1 MAAEA
6 PKKNHPALRKPEL
19 ARAELLDKGA
29 RARFDEELEAVLRRK
44 PLSEARL
51 AGALRALAPFSPEIR
66 SSLVRA
72 TQELV
77 KRGATNRELYAAA
90 IRELSESQ
98 DKRVI
103 PLLKTALSA
112 EDAGGSATLSAACFS
127 DDPQLTPQLAK
138 LAATRHSLTSFCAET
153 ARVVRKESNG
163 ALLERLA
170 PMIKEAHRITMCVD
184 IFVPLVRTPRAPKE
198 IGRALFVLRE
208 AERHLGRWLVL
219 AEVAQRGGDPTPLEE
234 AKRKSLTGPESAR
247 AAWALV
253 AWALASGTDRDGVAP
268 NTGAGGAGVP
278 PPDTRPTIEL
288 VARLSDRPSANRD
301 MTFLF
306 RMASARVK
314 SARPMMEAMTKALP
328 LADENAVRAALYL
341 ARDHG
346 RDDLRPQL
354 EIAARQSKKEEL
366 RGFALAALKD
376 LGAEP
381 SGAAHE
387 ASSSETRE
395 GHESAVREIA
405 TELLG
410 SKNLGNVAWAA
421 LVLRAQKARDP
432 RPVLTERAVR
442 FIQWGWLE

>member
-1 MAAEA
+1 MAGHA
-6 PKKNHPALRKPEL
+6 PKKESTTLGSVRKPEL

-29 RARFDEELEAVLRRK
+29 RARFEEELDAVLRRK

-90 IRELSESQ
+90 IRELAESQ
-98 DKRVI
+98 DKRVV
-103 PLLKTALSA
+103 PLLKTALSSEA
-112 EDAGGSATLSAACFS
+112 TGSDGAGGGSATLSAACFS
-127 DDPQLTPQLAK
+127 DDAQLTPQLAK

-268 NTGAGGAGVP
+268 HLVAGCPAVP

-306 RMASARVK
+306 RMASAKVK
-314 SARPMMEAMTKALP
+314 SARPMMEAMTKTLP
-328 LADENAVRAALYL
+328 LPDENAVRAALYL

-346 RDDLRPQL
+346 RDDLRRVSP
-354 EIAARQSKKEEL
+354 R
-366 RGFALAALKD
+366 RR
-376 LGAEP
+376 
-381 SGAAHE
+381 
-387 ASSSETRE
+387 SS
-395 GHESAVREIA
+395 A
-405 TELLG
+405 G
-410 SKNLGNVAWAA
+410 SPWQ
-421 LVLRAQKARDP
+421 R
-432 RPVLTERAVR
+432 
-442 FIQWGWLE
+442 